1 MKKVGATLG
10 KLARFSLRY
19 SARFF
24 KKGRFTP
31 LELPKLS
38 IETTNI
44 CNSDCVFCANSVMT
58 RKKTTIDMELFKRIV
73 ADFAKSGGQYI
84 DLTDIIGDPLLDKK
98 LIERGKYVRQFPQFK
113 SLGFVSTLQWLHKH
127 DLDQFIRTFTWIGV
141 SITLSGRESYKAFF
155 GVNKGN
161 YRLDLAKNQAY
172 YRSHRS

>member
-1 MKKVGATLG
+1 VIGGCSKMKNVGATLG

-44 CNSDCVFCANSVMT
+44 CNSDCVFCANSVMP
-58 RKKTTIDMELFKRIV
+58 RKKTTIDMELLKRIV

-84 DLTDIIGDPLLDKK
+84 DLTDTIGDPCST
-98 LIERGKYVRQFPQFK
+98 K
-113 SLGFVSTLQWLHKH
+113 S
-127 DLDQFIRTFTWIGV
+127 
-141 SITLSGRESYKAFF
+141 
-155 GVNKGN
+155 
-161 YRLDLAKNQAY
+161 
-172 YRSHRS
+172 